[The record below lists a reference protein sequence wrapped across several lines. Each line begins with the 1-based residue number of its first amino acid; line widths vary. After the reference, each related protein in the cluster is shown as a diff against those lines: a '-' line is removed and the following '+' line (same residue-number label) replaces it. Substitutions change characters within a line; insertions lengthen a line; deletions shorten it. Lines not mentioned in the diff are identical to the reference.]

1 MIYRMM
7 VQDLARFGTVF
18 AIFVMGFS
26 QAYFIIFLT
35 FKPEEG
41 CDPDEDDDCVVR
53 YIRNKMI
60 RQKGIGEFIRKK
72 QEIRNLTEKN
82 KEKNMKA

>member
-1 MIYRMM
+1 MM

-41 CDPDEDDDCVVR
+41 CDPDENDDCVLR
-53 YIRNKMI
+53 FLINKIYTVCCQKM
-60 RQKGIGEFIRKK
+60 RQFEDLLHRVILRQLLI
-72 QEIRNLTEKN
+72 LV
-82 KEKNMKA
+82 